1 MNVAAALAVL
11 VQTGVF
17 EKMPK
22 EGSITAKEL
31 GNLVNLE
38 PSVIGLYFTLPF
50 YLRLLITEYSTN
62 YATSHWDWYYCFDWR
77 G

>member
-38 PSVIGLYFTLPF
+38 PSVIGLY
-50 YLRLLITEYSTN
+50 LLSLST
-62 YATSHWDWYYCFDWR
+62 C
-77 G
+77 GC

>member
-17 EKMPK
+17 EKIPK

-31 GNLVNLE
+31 GTLVNLE
-38 PSVIGLYFTLPF
+38 PSVIGASLHSL
-50 YLRLLITEYSTN
+50 STW
-62 YATSHWDWYYCFDWR
+62 SC
-77 G
+77 